1 MKEAASSLSRI
12 PGTCEFILIFSKS
25 SEERR
30 ARGNAKGNSVYRTRC
45 LPFDVY
51 KLPTAGTANAK
62 AYALYECVCVCAYL
76 LGAILNIHMFKATW
90 HTARVALL
98 PPRPAKTSTKHAAL
112 TFVRL
117 RVRVSRTVW
126 MYEWMTE
133 CLNEW
138 VNAKCPFWLVLLVV
152 FWRRMH
158 NSLHGL
164 RLRQIERATLSP
176 PSLPVGPSKWCQN
189 FVYSPEKNI
198 CYFNYLNV
206 ILQIVFLCSRISKMG
221 EGCLR
226 NGRKWKFTNISNIFI
241 SFPINPPSFTIHC

>member
-1 MKEAASSLSRI
+1 MFAFWRLQITHSWHCKCQSI
-12 PGTCEFILIFSKS
+12 C
-25 SEERR
+25 
-30 ARGNAKGNSVYRTRC
+30 SVRLC
-45 LPFDVY
+45 I
-51 KLPTAGTANAK
+51 
-62 AYALYECVCVCAYL
+62 CVCVCVYL
-76 LGAILNIHMFKATW
+76 LGAILNVHMFKATW

-98 PPRPAKTSTKHAAL
+98 PPRPVKTSTKHAAL

-152 FWRRMH
+152 FWGRMH

-226 NGRKWKFTNISNIFI
+226 NGRKWNFTNISNIFI